1 MTLRNRFMLF
11 PLPPMDSSAR
21 QVSRSHLALLAILT
35 MAMTALLPSRVIA
48 QDGAS
53 MPSNKQRH
61 QLRYKAHEG
70 EPLTL
75 IEPTDPMFDAEVS
88 VYFSDYETLPGF
100 QQWKP
105 FLVIL
110 RNDTQKTARAY
121 EVIWHLLSQDA
132 NTGDVSEEVFGRQSA
147 ITTPLE
153 IRRPGGVWEG
163 DKSIRPGEV
172 RLLSPFFNGG
182 KGQLADFNFFHRSS
196 ELPNIGPGSVIKPQL
211 DCVVYGDGSIAG
223 PNRTRLALR
232 YFVTRDAQHDEALA
246 VARRLRESP
255 NAPELKSALAM
266 RGRIGSSNRSSN
278 NRALP
283 VYIHSR
289 AVAAQELDAILE
301 RDGYSKLKEVVEE
314 LVSLMP
320 PHEQFT
326 QLGGQYHRS
335 TFEVNGV
342 TVSPSD

>member
-1 MTLRNRFMLF
+1 M
-11 PLPPMDSSAR
+11 
-21 QVSRSHLALLAILT
+21 VSNGQH
-35 MAMTALLPSRVIA
+35 
-48 QDGAS
+48 
-53 MPSNKQRH
+53 H

-70 EPLTL
+70 GPLTL
-75 IEPTDPMFDAEVS
+75 IEPSDPMFDAEMS
-88 VYFSDYETLPGF
+88 VFFSDYETLPAY

-121 EVIWHLLSQDA
+121 EVIWHLLSQEPS
-132 NTGDVSEEVFGRQSA
+132 TGEISEEVFGRQSA

-153 IRRPGGVWEG
+153 IRRPGGVWQG

-172 RLLSPFFNGG
+172 RLLSPFFNGRI
-182 KGQLADFNFFHRSS
+182 GQLADFNFFHSPS
-196 ELPNIGPGSVIKPQL
+196 DLPNIRSGSVIKPQL
-211 DCVVYGDGSIAG
+211 DCVIYGDGSIAG
-223 PNRTRLALR
+223 PNKSRLALR

-246 VARRLRESP
+246 VARRLRASP
-255 NAPELKSALAM
+255 NAPELKSALAT
-266 RGRIGSSNRSSN
+266 RSRIGSSNRFSN

-335 TFEVNGV
+335 TFQVNGV
-342 TVSPSD
+342 TVSPGD